1 VDSARPTSLSLVEF
15 VRALRHAPRGTR
27 PALFRTAL
35 PLLFRRPPESSGA
48 EFCEFLSLEE
58 FPAAYSHL
66 AVLLGR
72 PEQTPSADEIEFLRA
87 LHHREFHYSG
97 AIGSSDYFF
106 LIAFASILA
115 PKHAVEIGTSTGFS
129 SALIAFAL
137 HHRHPKLV
145 GPLVDTIDL
154 HSEYIVDRTKPIGFE
169 IAHVLPEMPGIVRVH
184 TGRQSDFVRDLAGPN
199 ELAFVF
205 IDADH
210 QHPWPLLDLL
220 RVAPYVRGGGW
231 ILLHDIRLGTMGMTA
246 KERDYPLSYGA
257 PFGAEWLFD
266 RWPFRKIN
274 GRNIGALRLPSNK
287 ISILPTAFK
296 LMELPF
302 EVNPAGC
309 RRMRH
314 ELYRAIISLIRSTQ

>member
-1 VDSARPTSLSLVEF
+1 M
-15 VRALRHAPRGTR
+15 
-27 PALFRTAL
+27 
-35 PLLFRRPPESSGA
+35 GA
-48 EFCEFLSLEE
+48 ELCEFKSLEE
-58 FPAAYSHL
+58 FPAAYSRL
-66 AVLLGR
+66 AVLLR
-72 PEQTPSADEIEFLRA
+72 RAEQTPSADEIEFLHG
-87 LHHREFHYSG
+87 LHHRDIHYSG
-97 AIGSSDYFF
+97 AIGSNDYFF

-137 HHRHPKLV
+137 HRRHQELD

-154 HSEYIVDRTKPIGFE
+154 HSEYIVDRKKPIGFE
-169 IAHVLPEMPGIVRVH
+169 IAQVLPERPGLVRVH
-184 TGRQSDFVRDLAGPN
+184 TARQSDFVRDLARPN

-220 RVAPYVRGGGW
+220 RVAPYVGGGGW
-231 ILLHDIRLGTMGMTA
+231 ILLHDIRLGTMGVTA
-246 KERDYPLSYGA
+246 KAHDYPLSYGA

-274 GRNIGALRLPSNK
+274 GGNMGALQLPSDK
-287 ISILPTAFK
+287 ISLLPMAFQ

-302 EVNPAGC
+302 EVNPASC

-314 ELYRAIISLIRSTQ
+314 ELYRAIITLIRSTR